1 VSRSRKRPAEVP
13 LARDEG
19 WWLHPAFRGQQ
30 ALPLAGSAAGA
41 LPHRWTRSDA
51 PAVAT
56 EHGVDAGN
64 VYSDLAKL
72 LYSLNGHRPGPV
84 RGFYVVVE
92 TDVGRFAV
100 GQLCADPV
108 TPVQLFED
116 LVYATEAEARNKAA
130 ALRAANAGARSLPV
144 RETQRR

>member
-1 VSRSRKRPAEVP
+1 MSKARKQPTEVP

-30 ALPLAGSAAGA
+30 TLPLAGSAAGT

-51 PAVAT
+51 PPVPMEA
-56 EHGVDAGN
+56 GVDEGSL
-64 VYSDLAKL
+64 YSDLAKL

-92 TDVGRFAV
+92 VEARRYAV

-116 LVYATEAEARNKAA
+116 LVFTTEDEAKARAA
-130 ALRAANAGARSLPV
+130 ALRA
-144 RETQRR
+144 EKT